1 MSSTHSIYKPVDQT
15 DHVLE
20 ESSEETFN
28 TVVDTTQ
35 EEALAALMGLDEA
48 DDAPGRVAADATTAR
63 TTATPHAA
71 APGTVTADATTIRTL
86 SVLPGR
92 DKSGVPEGF
101 EKLTLAAG
109 EIVCIVGATGS
120 GKSRFLA
127 DIEWLARQDT
137 PTGRSVLINDARP
150 DLEGRYAGTG
160 RLVAQ
165 LSQNMNFVMDATVG
179 EFLALHGESRGL
191 VVSEARARQIVD
203 TANELTGEPLALERQ
218 LTELSGGQSRA
229 LMIADTA
236 LLSSSP
242 IVLIDEIENAGIN
255 RHAAIEVLR
264 GADKIVLIAT
274 HDPSLALSASRR
286 LVIVN
291 GGIAEVRERSAEE
304 EELARRLRTL
314 DALQEELREAI
325 RRGDALDDFAVD
337 PRLP

>member
-1 MSSTHSIYKPVDQT
+1 MSSTYRINNPVDGT
-15 DHVLE
+15 DTALPDGADE
-20 ESSEETFN
+20 ALIQAA
-28 TVVDTTQ
+28 DAAQ
-35 EEALAALMGLDEA
+35 ERALAALMGLDEA
-48 DDAPGRVAADATTAR
+48 DDATGAAPVGRATAR
-63 TTATPHAA
+63 DAGTTPRATAGTSAGTAA
-71 APGTVTADATTIRTL
+71 IRTL

-92 DKSGVPEGF
+92 DKSGVPEGL
-101 EKLTLAAG
+101 EKLTFAAG

-137 PTGRSVLINDARP
+137 PTGRSVLINDAQP

-160 RLVAQ
+160 HLVAQ

-304 EELARRLRTL
+304 EVLAGRLRQL

-325 RRGDALDDFAVD
+325 RRGDALDHFAAD